1 MYRRKEMIQRKREKG
16 EIVWVRVSL
25 SQTCWP
31 ALVLRTFHDSVLVSF
46 FSLPQFPPP
55 RYVLG
60 SLLLSFPDHFR
71 SLAPSAP
78 HALLHRA
85 LRLYGLKTLSSL
97 TCACQGKT
105 TPRRRFENNAT
116 ATGKAKTAPFNKA
129 EDVLGFVFSA
139 AVSPWIEKAEFVE
152 AVEATAFVHAFRG
165 YKSAKLKGSYF
176 VSYLQLVTS

>member
-1 MYRRKEMIQRKREKG
+1 MYRRKEMIQKKREKG

-97 TCACQGKT
+97 TCPCQGKT
-105 TPRRRFENNAT
+105 TPRRRFENNADA
-116 ATGKAKTAPFNKA
+116 ATAKTAPFKKA

-152 AVEATAFVHAFRG
+152 AVEAMAFVHAFRG